1 MNTIHKNKETWKGE
15 VPECCDLCK
24 EEIVDVFIDGRIGM
38 EKGLPWGFMC
48 ESCHLNTDV
57 PLAYGY
63 AQKYEKKDFSWILTE
78 GLTKLN

>member
-1 MNTIHKNKETWKGE
+1 MKNQVTWKGE

-38 EKGLPWGFMC
+38 EKNLPWGFMC

-63 AQKYEKKDFSWILTE
+63 AQKYERKDFSWVLTE

>member
-1 MNTIHKNKETWKGE
+1 MRNNETWKGE
-15 VPECCDLCK
+15 VPECCDLCE

-38 EKGLPWGFMC
+38 EKDLPWGFMC

-63 AQKYEKKDFSWILTE
+63 AQKYERQGFSWVLTE
-78 GLTKLN
+78 GLTKVH

>member
-1 MNTIHKNKETWKGE
+1 MKNKETWKGE
-15 VPECCDLCK
+15 VPEYCDLCK

-38 EKGLPWGFMC
+38 EKNLPWGFMC

-63 AQKYEKKDFSWILTE
+63 AQKYERKDFSWVLTE

>member
-1 MNTIHKNKETWKGE
+1 M
-15 VPECCDLCK
+15 PECCDLCK

-38 EKGLPWGFMC
+38 EKDLPWGFMC

-63 AQKYEKKDFSWILTE
+63 AQKYERKDFSWVLTE
-78 GLTKLN
+78 GLTKMLITI

>member
-1 MNTIHKNKETWKGE
+1 MRNIETWKGE

-38 EKGLPWGFMC
+38 EKDLPWGFMC

-63 AQKYEKKDFSWILTE
+63 AQKYERQGFSWVLTE
-78 GLTKLN
+78 GLSKVH

>member
-1 MNTIHKNKETWKGE
+1 MKNNETWKGE

-38 EKGLPWGFMC
+38 EKNLPWGFMC

-63 AQKYEKKDFSWILTE
+63 AQKYERKDFSWVLTE